1 MPEFVKIL
9 SSAPITTF
17 WVLDSSSETQ
27 ELPVIKPANNC

>member
-9 SSAPITTF
+9 TSAPITTS

-27 ELPVIKPANNC
+27 ELLVIKPVNNC